1 MEAPHKTWFLIG
13 CLWLGLSFAAFG
25 QSPTLKF
32 AVTEE
37 GVYKITAAKAST
49 WGLGGI
55 SGISIFG
62 QPGMLDQKLD
72 TSFMDWKELP
82 AMELNGDLFVFLST
96 ADQIVPNDDNYIFR
110 PHAYTDTIYYLIQ
123 GNHQNPLRIT
133 PEPAASTET
142 HEKPADEEPW
152 LMMQSYKQEAANLLG
167 SGRNWYGH
175 RILGG
180 QQFSISL
187 KKPAGFSGGRSYVNG
202 EVMAPSLSDCTFE
215 LTVDPNPTASLTL
228 ASIPNS
234 TYGIKGREGRFI
246 YSPSTSNTDNVI
258 LAFNFSSA
266 DRNATGYLKH
276 AIVGIPADMVPPR
289 NQVLYRYPGSQSET
303 VLPHPSPVQVWDVSN
318 THNPLDKTRTK
329 WLKADTWKVALFDP
343 TQIPSIDDPTVADIS
358 LKALS
363 NYPEFIIVSSPA
375 FLQQANRLAAFKRN
389 RGMSTLVVTPP
400 QLYDAYGYGS
410 RDITAFR
417 NYFADQFHQ
426 GKVLNNV
433 LFFGKGTYDYKY
445 ITQGQPNLIPTYS
458 SRSSLNPLTSYSS
471 DDYFGFLAI
480 GDGEWEENN
489 AGDHQLQI
497 GLGRIPAVNL
507 REATEAVDKIIR
519 YATAASTKGEWK
531 SRIMLL
537 ADDGD
542 NNIHLR
548 DAETH
553 AAFLQKQHP
562 EFTLDKLYL
571 DHYEQINTGNS
582 QLSPSV
588 KKGIAEW
595 VAEGGLIINYI
606 GHGNE
611 TTLAAERLWVSADL
625 ADWQEN
631 DRLALFVTATCEF
644 GRHDSPF
651 IRSGA
656 EELLFAKRKGAIAL
670 LTTGRPVFSSINFE
684 LNKAFF
690 EAALLRR
697 DGNYLTLGEI
707 FRITKNNSL
716 NGPLNRNFS
725 LLGDPSLTLN
735 LPEYGLGNQL
745 FIDVQ
750 TEVSLD
756 TLQALQRIRYSGEIT
771 DPNTGAL
778 IPNFNGDYAV
788 SLFDKP
794 TFLETLGDESIQ
806 TTFLETN
813 MFIHRGSGT
822 VKDGKFEGE
831 MIVGKNIDYAVGEG
845 IFRVFATDPNL
856 AREAL
861 GASKVLIG
869 GSYADPL
876 SDTTGPEIGI
886 YASDSTP
893 LAPVYSS
900 VRLPV
905 ILTFNDASGINISPT
920 NIGQNLRFKVNE
932 GEEITLNELFRAVG
946 GTYQSGYV
954 KVTLTELREGLNNVQ
969 VTAFD
974 NKGNR
979 SVFAKNI
986 EVDGSEEL
994 RILSITAYPNPAS
1007 SQSSFSFTH
1016 NRAGENILAKLTVYS
1031 VNGREIF
1038 STENRFPNAQPSIR
1052 GLDWIFLQD
1061 KTKYP
1066 VKGTYIYH
1074 LELLSEEDGA
1084 KDQMGGKIIIR

>member
-1 MEAPHKTWFLIG
+1 MEVPHNTWLLIG
-13 CLWLGLSFAAFG
+13 CLWLGLSFAVVA

-32 AVTEE
+32 PVTEE
-37 GVYKITAAKAST
+37 GVYKITAAQAST

-55 SGISIFG
+55 SGIGIFG

-96 ADQIVPNDDNYIFR
+96 ADQIVPTDDNYIFR
-110 PHAYTDTIYYLIQ
+110 PHTYTDTIYYLIQ

-133 PEPAASTET
+133 PEPTASTET
-142 HEKPADEEPW
+142 HEKPTDEEPW
-152 LMMQSYKQEAANLLG
+152 LMMQSYKQETTNLLG

-175 RILGG
+175 RVLGG
-180 QQFSISL
+180 QQFSISI
-187 KKPAGFSGGRSYVNG
+187 KKPAGFSVGRSYVNV
-202 EVMAPSLSDCTFE
+202 EVMAQSLSDCTFE
-215 LTVDPNPTASLTL
+215 LTVDQNPSASLIL

-234 TYGIKGREGRFI
+234 TYGIKGREGSFI
-246 YSPSTSNTDNVI
+246 FSPTTSNTSNVS
-258 LAFNFSSA
+258 LTFNFSSA

-276 AIVGIPADMVPPR
+276 AIVGIPSDVEMLR

-303 VLPHPSPVQVWDVSN
+303 MLSLPSTVQVWDVSN
-318 THNPLDKTRTK
+318 SHNPLDKTQTK

-343 TQIPSIDDPTVADIS
+343 TQIPSIDDPTVADIG

-400 QLYDAYGYGS
+400 QLYDAHGYGS

-433 LFFGKGTYDYKY
+433 LFFGKGTYDYKH

-480 GDGEWEENN
+480 GDGEWDENN

-497 GLGRIPAVNL
+497 GIGRIPAVNV

-519 YATAASTKGEWK
+519 YATTANTKGEWK

-588 KKGIAEW
+588 KEGIAEW
-595 VAEGGLIINYI
+595 VAKGGLIINYI

-656 EELLFAKRKGAIAL
+656 EELLFGRRKGAIAL

-745 FIDVQ
+745 FTDIQ
-750 TEVSLD
+750 TEVSVD

-778 IPNFNGDYAV
+778 IPSFNGDYAV

-806 TTFLETN
+806 TNFLQTN
-813 MFIHRGSGT
+813 MFIHRGSGK

-831 MIVGKNIDYAVGEG
+831 MIVGKNIDYAIGEG
-845 IFRVFATDPNL
+845 IFRVFATDPKL
-856 AREAL
+856 AKEAL
-861 GASKVLIG
+861 GASKVPIG

-893 LAPVYSS
+893 LASVHSS

-932 GEEITLNELFRAVG
+932 GEEITLNDLFRAVS

-954 KVTLTELREGLNNVQ
+954 KVTLTELREGINSVQ
-969 VTAFD
+969 VIAFD
-974 NKGNR
+974 NQGNR

-986 EVDGSEEL
+986 EVAGSEEL
-994 RILSITAYPNPAS
+994 RILSLTAYPNPAIN
-1007 SQSSFSFTH
+1007 QSSFTVTH
-1016 NRAGENILAKLTVYS
+1016 NRAGENIFVKLTVYS
-1031 VNGREIF
+1031 VSGREIF